1 MKQIALKILYVE
13 DEELIRVMM
22 VRFLERFTISVCSA
36 ENGKIAWEVF
46 LEYQPDVVITDIKMP
61 VLDGIE
67 LTKKI
72 RAQNSNIPIAA
83 MTAFSEPEIMEAA
96 RNAGVNE
103 IFIKPV
109 SVEKIRELL
118 LTYEK

>member
-1 MKQIALKILYVE
+1 MKRIALKILYIE

-22 VRFLERFTISVCSA
+22 VRFLERFLTSVRSA
-36 ENGKIAWEVF
+36 ENGKVGWDVF

-61 VLDGIE
+61 LLDGIE

-72 RAQNSNIPIAA
+72 REHDLNIPIAA
-83 MTAFSEPEIMEAA
+83 MTAFSEPEIIEEA
-96 RNAGVNE
+96 RRAGANE

-109 SVEKIRELL
+109 NVERIKELL

>member
-1 MKQIALKILYVE
+1 MRQIPIKLLYVE
-13 DEELIRVMM
+13 DEELIRIMM
-22 VRFLERFTISVCSA
+22 VRFLERFTTSVRSA
-36 ENGKIAWEVF
+36 ENGKIAWDMF

-72 RAQNSNIPIAA
+72 REQNLNIPIAA
-83 MTAFSEPEIMEAA
+83 VTAFSEPEIIEAA

-103 IFIKPV
+103 IIIKPV
-109 SVEKIRELL
+109 SVDKLRKLL
-118 LTYEK
+118 LTFEK

>member
-1 MKQIALKILYVE
+1 MRQIPMKLLYVE
-13 DEELIRVMM
+13 DEELIRIMM
-22 VRFLERFTISVCSA
+22 VRFLERFTTSVRSA
-36 ENGKIAWEVF
+36 ENGKIAWDMF

-72 RAQNSNIPIAA
+72 REQNLNIPIAA
-83 MTAFSEPEIMEAA
+83 VTAFSEPEIIEAA

-103 IFIKPV
+103 IIIKPV
-109 SVEKIRELL
+109 SVDKLRKLL
-118 LTYEK
+118 LTFEK

>member
-1 MKQIALKILYVE
+1 MRQIPIKLLYVE
-13 DEELIRVMM
+13 DEVLIRIMM
-22 VRFLERFTISVCSA
+22 VRFLERFTTSVRSA
-36 ENGKIAWEVF
+36 ENGKIAWDMF

-72 RAQNSNIPIAA
+72 REQNLNIPIAA
-83 MTAFSEPEIMEAA
+83 VTAFSEPEIIEAA

-103 IFIKPV
+103 IIIKPV
-109 SVEKIRELL
+109 SVDKLRKLL
-118 LTYEK
+118 LTFEK

>member
-22 VRFLERFTISVCSA
+22 VRFLERFAISVCSA
-36 ENGKIAWEVF
+36 ENGKIAWDVF

-83 MTAFSEPEIMEAA
+83 MTAFSEPEIIEAA

>member
-1 MKQIALKILYVE
+1 MNPIALKLLYVE

-22 VRFLERFTISVCSA
+22 VRFLERFLTSVRSA
-36 ENGKIAWEVF
+36 ENGKVGWDIF

-72 RAQNSNIPIAA
+72 RGYNLNIPIAA
-83 MTAFSEPEIMEAA
+83 MTAFSEPEIIDEA
-96 RNAGVNE
+96 RKAGATE

-109 SVEKIRELL
+109 NVEKIRELL

>member
-1 MKQIALKILYVE
+1 MSRITLKLLYIE

-22 VRFLERFTISVCSA
+22 VRFLERFLTSVRSA
-36 ENGKIAWEVF
+36 ENGKIGWEIF

-61 VLDGIE
+61 QLDGIE

-72 RAQNSNIPIAA
+72 REYDLNIPIAA
-83 MTAFSEPEIMEAA
+83 MTAFSEPEIIEEA
-96 RNAGVNE
+96 RKAGANE

-109 SVEKIRELL
+109 NVEKIKELL

>member
-1 MKQIALKILYVE
+1 MSRITLKLLYIE

-22 VRFLERFTISVCSA
+22 VRFLERFLTSVRSA
-36 ENGKIAWEVF
+36 ENGKIGWEVF

-61 VLDGIE
+61 QLDGIE

-72 RAQNSNIPIAA
+72 REYDMNIPIAA
-83 MTAFSEPEIMEAA
+83 MTAFSEPEIIEEA
-96 RNAGVNE
+96 RRAGANE

-109 SVEKIRELL
+109 NVEKIKELL

>member
-36 ENGKIAWEVF
+36 ENGKIAWDVF

-83 MTAFSEPEIMEAA
+83 MTAFSEPEIIEAA

>member
-1 MKQIALKILYVE
+1 MSRITLKLLYIE

-22 VRFLERFTISVCSA
+22 VRFLERFLTSVRSA
-36 ENGKIAWEVF
+36 ENGKIGWEVF

-61 VLDGIE
+61 QLDGIE

-72 RAQNSNIPIAA
+72 REYDMNIPIAA
-83 MTAFSEPEIMEAA
+83 MTAFSEPEIIEEA
-96 RNAGVNE
+96 RRAGVSE

-109 SVEKIRELL
+109 NVEKIKELL

>member
-1 MKQIALKILYVE
+1 MYVE
-13 DEELIRVMM
+13 DEVLIRIMM
-22 VRFLERFTISVCSA
+22 VRFLERFTTSVRSA
-36 ENGKIAWEVF
+36 ENGKIAWDMF

-72 RAQNSNIPIAA
+72 REQNLNIPIAA
-83 MTAFSEPEIMEAA
+83 VTAFSEPEIIEAA

-103 IFIKPV
+103 IIIKPV
-109 SVEKIRELL
+109 SVDKLRKLL
-118 LTYEK
+118 LTFEK